1 MNADAAPGA
10 RSSTASDHALARK
23 AGLGDRAAFQELF
36 DRLFPATLRYATRL
50 LDGDERA
57 AEDAIEIC
65 EEYGSKAV
73 CARPKPSCD
82 SDIMG

>member
-1 MNADAAPGA
+1 MRVSERPGEN
-10 RSSTASDHALARK
+10 RSDQSRVVIC
-23 AGLGDRAAFQELF
+23 
-36 DRLFPATLRYATRL
+36 
-50 LDGDERA
+50 ERA